1 MTMTMKRVLIF
12 LLLSLPFLRYHA
24 QCTIDYSYT
33 QPGIYPNPFPTAYA
47 GQAYNQDVTFVMP
60 LDTMGATIQ
69 NFEIISVGL
78 PVGLSWVCDN
88 SANGCNYNPQ
98 NNQYGCINV
107 YGTPLVTGQYDV
119 EVRVLVDVTSSGQTI
134 DNVPVVFDMDFTVDN
149 ATVGNSG
156 FISSP
161 YMGCYPLQVNFTNN
175 NPGLLVYDWDFGN
188 GQTSTLENPP
198 TQTYNLPGEYVVN
211 YTAYA
216 NLDTVDVYTLTD
228 VTIHSITG
236 GWGPEY
242 IPFLYTNNKPDPYF
256 IVKENGNLI
265 YQSSFVL
272 NDNGPNTWQVNINL
286 DPDSNYTLEVWDADQ
301 TAASANQ
308 YELVFGSDD
317 YIGTH
322 NINFISCSQCS
333 AGGDATVSTLIGY
346 QQVLPVP
353 ANQSVDTVRVGT
365 TPGTPNIVYD
375 SSNYIVFTDS
385 SNYILQWHL
394 DSFAQPGQ
402 VNPVDSIF
410 TSGNYHVVA
419 YNSFGCSSS
428 SDTIYITYCDP
439 TVSFDLGLDGAFNLY
454 ITNLTAG
461 HSIEWFVNGQ
471 LDNTVTGNLYT
482 PSINGDYQARLT
494 SIYGCKYF
502 TNIYSFNSVGVISKN
517 EDYWIYPNP
526 VQNELTLLWP
536 SSRNYT
542 SIQILDLNGRLVKSV
557 YTSSSPQKISTSQ
570 LENGIYFIYLTH
582 LNGNSTVSRFT
593 IQH

>member
-1 MTMTMKRVLIF
+1 MISKRILFFILF
-12 LLLSLPFLRYHA
+12 SISLLSFNA
-24 QCTIDYSYT
+24 QCSIDYSYT
-33 QPGIYPNPFPTAYA
+33 QPGIYPNPFPVAYA

-88 SANGCNYNPQ
+88 AANGCNYNPQ
-98 NNQYGCINV
+98 SNQYGCIHV
-107 YGTPLVTGQYDV
+107 YGTPLVAGQYDV
-119 EVRVLVDVTSSGQTI
+119 EVSVLVDVTSAGQTI
-134 DNVPVVFDMDFTVDN
+134 DNIPVVFDMDFTVDI
-149 ATVGNSG
+149 AAIGNSG
-156 FISSP
+156 FSSSP
-161 YMGCYPLQVNFTNN
+161 YMGCFPLQVHFTNN
-175 NPGLLVYDWDFGN
+175 NPGLLVYNWDFGN

-198 TQTYNLPGEYVVN
+198 AQTYNQPGDYVVN

-216 NLDTVDVYTLTD
+216 NTDTVDVYTLTE

-265 YQSSFVL
+265 YQSSFIL

-301 TAASANQ
+301 TAASSNQ
-308 YELVFGSDD
+308 YELLFGSDD

-322 NINFISCSQCS
+322 NMNFVSCSQCS
-333 AGGDATVSTLIGY
+333 AGGDATISTLIGY

-353 ANQSVDTVRVGT
+353 TNQSVDTVRVGS
-365 TPGTPNIVYD
+365 TPGQPNIVYD
-375 SSNYIVFTDS
+375 SSNYVVYTDS
-385 SNYILQWHL
+385 SSYILQWYL

-402 VNPVDSIF
+402 VSPVDSIL
-410 TSGNYHVVA
+410 TSGNYHVIA
-419 YNSFGCSSS
+419 YNSYGCSSS

-461 HSIEWFVNGQ
+461 YSIEWFVNGQ

-482 PSINGDYQARLT
+482 PTINGDYQARLT

-502 TNIYSFNSVGVISKN
+502 TTIYSYNSVNVFTKT
-517 EDYWIYPNP
+517 EDYLIYPNP
-526 VQNELTLLWP
+526 AQEEITLFWP
-536 SSRNYT
+536 GPKNY
-542 SIQILDLNGRLVKSV
+542 SIIQILDLNGQLVKSEKA
-557 YTSSSPQKISTSQ
+557 TSSPQRISTHH
-570 LENGIYFIYLTH
+570 LKNGIYFIYLSNT
-582 LNGNSTVSRFT
+582 NGNSKVSKLT

>member
-1 MTMTMKRVLIF
+1 MYKR
-12 LLLSLPFLRYHA
+12 
-24 QCTIDYSYT
+24 Q
-33 QPGIYPNPFPTAYA
+33 
-47 GQAYNQDVTFVMP
+47 
-60 LDTMGATIQ
+60 
-69 NFEIISVGL
+69 
-78 PVGLSWVCDN
+78 
-88 SANGCNYNPQ
+88 
-98 NNQYGCINV
+98 
-107 YGTPLVTGQYDV
+107 
-119 EVRVLVDVTSSGQTI
+119 
-134 DNVPVVFDMDFTVDN
+134 
-149 ATVGNSG
+149 
-156 FISSP
+156 
-161 YMGCYPLQVNFTNN
+161 
-175 NPGLLVYDWDFGN
+175 
-188 GQTSTLENPP
+188 
-198 TQTYNLPGEYVVN
+198 
-211 YTAYA
+211 
-216 NLDTVDVYTLTD
+216 
-228 VTIHSITG
+228 
-236 GWGPEY
+236 
-242 IPFLYTNNKPDPYF
+242 
-256 IVKENGNLI
+256 
-265 YQSSFVL
+265 
-272 NDNGPNTWQVNINL
+272 
-286 DPDSNYTLEVWDADQ
+286 
-301 TAASANQ
+301 
-308 YELVFGSDD
+308 
-317 YIGTH
+317 
-322 NINFISCSQCS
+322 
-333 AGGDATVSTLIGY
+333 
-346 QQVLPVP
+346 
-353 ANQSVDTVRVGT
+353 
-365 TPGTPNIVYD
+365 
-375 SSNYIVFTDS
+375 VFTDS